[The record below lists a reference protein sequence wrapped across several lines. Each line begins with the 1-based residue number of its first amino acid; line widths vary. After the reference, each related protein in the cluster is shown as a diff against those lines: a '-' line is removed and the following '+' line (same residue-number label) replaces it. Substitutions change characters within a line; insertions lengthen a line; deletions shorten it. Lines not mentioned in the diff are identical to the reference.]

1 MMRRRE
7 ALETRRRRV
16 VREAL
21 RFFSACAS
29 SMIRWLH
36 RHFSRKPRSRRCSGL
51 QAAASSVGAAIL
63 PGLLGLALDHDAR
76 WFALGLALLSLLI
89 AGLLRLIGR
98 RDGTAP
104 QVPEGQ

>member
-1 MMRRRE
+1 MDSSQLDPKTRE
-7 ALETRRRRV
+7 D
-16 VREAL
+16 
-21 RFFSACAS
+21 
-29 SMIRWLH
+29 MIRRAWY
-36 RHFSRKPRSRRCSGL
+36 
-51 QAAASSVGAAIL
+51 A
-63 PGLLGLALDHDAR
+63 HDAR